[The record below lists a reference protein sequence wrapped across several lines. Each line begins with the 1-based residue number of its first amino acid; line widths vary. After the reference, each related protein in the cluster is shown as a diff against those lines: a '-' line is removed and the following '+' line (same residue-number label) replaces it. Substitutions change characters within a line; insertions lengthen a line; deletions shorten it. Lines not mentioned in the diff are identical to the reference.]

1 MDFRPVL
8 SGCPVVRGRPVP
20 PPPQRHTWP
29 RSLTRPEQGHWGA
42 RGVATGDDLRAATGK
57 PGLLAGPNRF
67 LSITFKSSLY
77 GIKKK
82 YKVPIN
88 RLETTFL

>member
-1 MDFRPVL
+1 MLSPVL
-8 SGCPVVRGRPVP
+8 WSPRPLHP

-29 RSLTRPEQGHWGA
+29 QPHVSGVGGLHVA
-42 RGVATGDDLRAATGK
+42 RGSQEDLRADTGK
-57 PGLLAGPNRF
+57 PGLLLTGQNRF

-88 RLETTFL
+88 RLETTFV